1 MEGLISKASTPL
13 FQGSSTYDMLLA
25 MLLLLNVR
33 IVHSVSIAFMDEL
46 LSLLQKESLP
56 KDN

>member
-1 MEGLISKASTPL
+1 
-13 FQGSSTYDMLLA
+13 
-25 MLLLLNVR
+25 VR
-33 IVHSVSIAFMDEL
+33 IVHLVSIAFMDEL